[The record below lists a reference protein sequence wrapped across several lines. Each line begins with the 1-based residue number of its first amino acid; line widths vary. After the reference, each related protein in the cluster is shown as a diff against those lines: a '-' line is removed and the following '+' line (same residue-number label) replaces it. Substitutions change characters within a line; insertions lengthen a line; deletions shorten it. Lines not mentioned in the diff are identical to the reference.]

1 MGRVLT
7 PYPIWEVQVDSWFRS
22 TLFVAAL
29 MCAAPGVQAL
39 QHDADE
45 SAYFRAVARFFE
57 IPEGEVAILGH
68 WDLPPDEIPVVLFV
82 ARRAGVS
89 AEALVALRESGRA
102 WGALT
107 RSYGI
112 GANALHVPLADTG
125 AAGGLSAAYQRFA
138 DTPVAQWATVTLS
151 DPDIIALVNVRVLAN
166 ALGIAPDDVARRT
179 GTTRTFVELYAQLR
193 R

>member
-1 MGRVLT
+1 LGH
-7 PYPIWEVQVDSWFRS
+7 YPIWEVQVDSWFRA

-29 MCAAPGVQAL
+29 MCAAPGVHAL

-112 GANALHVPLADTG
+112 GANALHVPLRDAG
-125 AAGGLSAAYQRFA
+125 AAGGLSDAYRRFA
-138 DTPVAQWATVTLS
+138 DTPVAQWATIPLS
-151 DPDIIALVNVRVLAN
+151 DADIVALVNVRVLAD
-166 ALGIAPDDVARRT
+166 ALAVAPDDVALRT